1 MIKIRNPTEH
11 IFPDSNIVVRED
23 EPSSMVSFA
32 LLSSHYTQKLQA
44 MRMGVSDQTQTTVN
58 DSQPARFS
66 IDFDD
71 NPADIEETLLRDTG
85 THIRYQFWDGPTKL
99 HCKIYFAEQFDALRR
114 NCGIGDIF
122 EQSLARCVKW
132 EAKGGKSG
140 TFFMK
145 TRDDWLVIKKLSP
158 IELDALVSFSPAYF
172 EYMSHAFFHEL
183 PTVLAKIFG
192 FYHIGFKNPITRK
205 TVKMDILVME
215 NLFYERANISRI
227 FDLKGSVRNRHVQST
242 GKQNEVLLDKNLME
256 FILDSP
262 LFIREH
268 SKKVLRASVYNDTLF
283 LSKLNVMD
291 YSLLVGIDNE
301 SKELVIGIVGNN
313 LSILNF

>member
-1 MIKIRNPTEH
+1 MRVEGAEKSAEAQLVDISTEEQ
-11 IFPDSNIVVRED
+11 D
-23 EPSSMVSFA
+23 
-32 LLSSHYTQKLQA
+32 QA
-44 MRMGVSDQTQTTVN
+44 N
-58 DSQPARFS
+58 YS

-71 NPADIEETLLRDTG
+71 NQADIEETLLRETG
-85 THIRYQFWDGPTKL
+85 THIRYQYWDGPTKM

-114 NCGIGDIF
+114 NCGISGFF
-122 EQSLARCVKW
+122 EQSLARCIKW
-132 EAKGGKSG
+132 DATGGKSG

-145 TRDDWLVIKKLSP
+145 TRDDWLVVKRLSP
-158 IELDALVSFSPAYF
+158 IELEALVSFSPAYF
-172 EYMSHAFFHEL
+172 EYMSHAFFHDL

-192 FYHIGFKNPITRK
+192 FYHIGFKNPINKK

-215 NLFYERANISRI
+215 NLFYERPNVSKI

-242 GKQNEVLLDKNLME
+242 GKQNEVLLDKNLLE

-291 YSLLVGIDNE
+291 YSLLVAIDHD
-301 SKELVIGIVGNN
+301 SKELVIGIVG
-313 LSILNF
+313 SKIFNFRFY